1 MVRTSLVGSDHDR
14 LLRVTLSFDLSFDRH
29 ISIVSAPSS
38 YWYVN
43 CGLMAVTGHGFCG
56 DTRALGRVTRWL
68 LQSLL
73 A

>member
-1 MVRTSLVGSDHDR
+1 MARTSLVGSDHDR

-38 YWYVN
+38 Y
-43 CGLMAVTGHGFCG
+43 CGLMAVTGHGFGG